1 MKKKKIYLKT
11 FFFETPSNPVKI
23 RGNLEMVLKS
33 LHGFRGKNGQQV
45 LEVISYFVIS
55 KFEADSMLNILIDR
69 T

>member
-1 MKKKKIYLKT
+1 
-11 FFFETPSNPVKI
+11 
-23 RGNLEMVLKS
+23 MVLKS